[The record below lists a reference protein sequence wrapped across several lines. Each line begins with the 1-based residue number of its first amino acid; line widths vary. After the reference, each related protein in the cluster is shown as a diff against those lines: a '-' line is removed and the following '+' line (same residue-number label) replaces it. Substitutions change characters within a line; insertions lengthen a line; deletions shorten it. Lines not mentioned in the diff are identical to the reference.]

1 VPAAFAAL
9 ADHPSAVHVRLHAP
23 LECRIASYQ
32 REHLVDRRCAEKA
45 LKHADQRMHAWVKS
59 LYHVDIDDARH
70 FSVVLDTSRLS
81 PDRIVE
87 LLLAAAGVH
96 TASMAA

>member
-1 VPAAFAAL
+1 
-9 ADHPSAVHVRLHAP
+9 
-23 LECRIASYQ
+23 
-32 REHLVDRRCAEKA
+32 
-45 LKHADQRMHAWVKS
+45 
-59 LYHVDIDDARH
+59 VDIDDARH